1 MGMPELKGFTRAGLV
16 LALACLAACSHGKNS
31 TGGGSGGHTNID
43 LTITDFIV
51 TPGAADAEDSL
62 HLTGT
67 IHNIGSETANPNQ
80 GDSFHL
86 LFNLSKDG
94 TIEEREQGFYQQAI
108 TDPIPPGGTLS
119 FDVHAAYGDGETQSL
134 YGNFCSAFGC
144 VSPQTGLIGAKVDS
158 ADVINELDEG
168 NNFAFASL
176 SVVGTV
182 VATVFGGCDF
192 GLSSTDPN
200 AAGCNLTITDGLF
213 TVRLHRP
220 CSGVGCGDASEVVFP
235 NEIHREVFVTL
246 GIKDCDRSQV
256 PNGSCGGSWTVS
268 STTQKPGLLP
278 NQKQFPVTCRSS
290 YPNTSAACTATVPIR
305 DADY

>member
-1 MGMPELKGFTRAGLV
+1 MPELKGFTRVGLV

-31 TGGGSGGHTNID
+31 TDEGSGPHTNID
-43 LTITDFIV
+43 LTVTDFTV

-80 GDSFHL
+80 GDSFQL

-108 TDPIPPGGTLS
+108 TDPIPPGGTLN

-134 YGNFCSAFGC
+134 FGNFCSAFGC
-144 VSPQTGLIGAKVDS
+144 TSPQTGVIGVKVDS
-158 ADVINELDEG
+158 ADVINELVEG
-168 NNFAFASL
+168 NNFAFATHQ
-176 SVVGTV
+176 VVGTV
-182 VATVFGGCDF
+182 VAVIFGGCNF
-192 GLSSTDPN
+192 GGTDPN
-200 AAGCNLTITDGLF
+200 GPGCNFTISDGLY

-235 NEIHREVFVTL
+235 NEIHRTINASLSIE
-246 GIKDCDRSQV
+246 GCNQA
-256 PNGSCGGSWTVS
+256 SCGGGWTIA
-268 STTQKPGLLP
+268 STTQKPGLP
-278 NQKQFPVTCRSS
+278 ANQKQYAIPCSVAFPS
-290 YPNTSAACTATVPIR
+290 TSAACPGNELEIR